1 MFYSGNW
8 SRKGH
13 IEGCIL
19 CEVFV
24 VQSLSLVWLFVT
36 PWPAAC
42 QASLSFTVPE
52 SAQTHVHWISDA
64 IQPSHP
70 LSSPPPPAFN
80 LSQPQGVFQ
89 WVRFSHQVAKV
100 LDLQLLH
107 QSFQW
112 ILGLTS
118 FRIDWLD
125 LFANCANL
133 EGFLPIT
140 FIWFPAISRLP
151 VLCYL
156 PPTYPL
162 EMVEWWNVLF
172 NHLPGTKSK
181 GKRCVCSWM

>member
-1 MFYSGNW
+1 MHFCFCCRS
-8 SRKGH
+8 
-13 IEGCIL
+13 
-19 CEVFV
+19 V
-24 VQSLSLVWLFVT
+24 LSHVRLLAT
-36 PWPAAC
+36 PWTAAS
-42 QASLSFTVPE
+42 QASLSFT
-52 SAQTHVHWISDA
+52 ISQSLLELMS
-64 IQPSHP
+64 IELVMLSNLLILCHP
-70 LSSPPPPAFN
+70 LLLLPSVFPSIRVFSNELALRIRQPKYWSFSFTISP
-80 LSQPQGVFQ
+80 SDEY
-89 WVRFSHQVAKV
+89 S
-100 LDLQLLH
+100 
-107 QSFQW
+107 
-112 ILGLTS
+112 GLIS
-118 FRIDWLD
+118 FRIDWFD

>member
-1 MFYSGNW
+1 MRTLWYTEKLN
-8 SRKGH
+8 
-13 IEGCIL
+13 L
-19 CEVFV
+19 CQFV
-24 VQSLSLVWLFVT
+24 VQSLCSVRLCDPMDCSRPGFPVLHCLLEF
-36 PWPAAC
+36 
-42 QASLSFTVPE
+42 
-52 SAQTHVHWISDA
+52 AQIHIHWVSDA
-64 IQPSHP
+64 IQLSHP

-151 VLCYL
+151 VFCYL